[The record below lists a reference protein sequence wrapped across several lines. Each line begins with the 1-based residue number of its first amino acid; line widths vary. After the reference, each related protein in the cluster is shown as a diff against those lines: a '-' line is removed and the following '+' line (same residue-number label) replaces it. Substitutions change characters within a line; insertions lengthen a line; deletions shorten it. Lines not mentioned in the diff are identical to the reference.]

1 MADEI
6 FPYTVPDD
14 SQVEVFPYT
23 VTEDEEVI
31 AKFKRIE
38 DASSFTA
45 NIEWQDTHHVVS
57 LVIDRAT
64 PSPTK

>member
-45 NIEWQDTHHVVS
+45 NIEWQDTHHAVS